1 MSPPRS
7 RANLSGAL
15 LVLTMVCALPGPAS
29 GQLEGCGGFDPYISS
44 KGQLGEVNWQGNLL
58 VARGSARWV
67 ALGWGDRET
76 ILAAERDA
84 KANALRVVS
93 ALNLT
98 WDQKVQDYLTRN
110 PPARSQIE
118 KALRRARLVD
128 ERLDVIAAHAAIEVP
143 FFGPQGIATG
153 LLGDRALVPQADAPA
168 APPPAPGTEETSGLV
183 VDARGHQVGSALLFR
198 IVDDRGGVVYAPGMV
213 DITQLRS
220 GGTGGYVQC
229 QRRGAGGIR
238 SPGHSA
244 GTGALLQ
251 VRPVRLLVPSHQAVA
266 APTWWLAQ
274 AAPAAPRTGRRPLA
288 VKGAPDGVKGVT
300 IVVGQQDA
308 ARIRQADA
316 ASGILRKGNVL
327 VVVDPETAGTEGRL
341 RLPWIAEAAGLRP

>member
-1 MSPPRS
+1 MSLPRS
-7 RANLSGAL
+7 RAKLSGAL
-15 LVLTMVCALPGPAS
+15 LALTMVCALPAPAS
-29 GQLEGCGGFDPYISS
+29 GQLDGCGGFDPYITS
-44 KGQLGEVNWQGNLL
+44 KGELGEVNWQGNLL
-58 VARGSARWV
+58 VARGSARWETRNY
-67 ALGWGDRET
+67 GDRES
-76 ILAAERDA
+76 ILAAERAA

-93 ALNLT
+93 GLNLT

-118 KALRRARLVD
+118 KALRRARVVD
-128 ERLDVIAAHAAIEVP
+128 ERLDALAAHAAIEVP
-143 FFGPQGIATG
+143 FFGPQGIVSG

-168 APPPAPGTEETSGLV
+168 ATPTGPGSEETSGLV
-183 VDARGHQVGSALLFR
+183 VDARGHQVGFAMLFR
-198 IVDDRGGVVYAPGMV
+198 LVDDRGGAVYAPGMV
-213 DITQLRS
+213 DLTQLRS

-238 SPGHSA
+238 SPGQVA
-244 GTGALLQ
+244 EAGALFQ
-251 VRPVRLLVPSHQAVA
+251 VRPIRLLVAPSQAVA

-341 RLPWIAEAAGLRP
+341 RLPWLAQRLN